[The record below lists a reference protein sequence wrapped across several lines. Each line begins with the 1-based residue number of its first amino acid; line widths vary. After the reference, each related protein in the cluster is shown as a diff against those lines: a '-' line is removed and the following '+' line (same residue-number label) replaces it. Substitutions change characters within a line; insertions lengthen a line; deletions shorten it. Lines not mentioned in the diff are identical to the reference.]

1 MPSSCGAG
9 EHFWEF
15 LGLQGDQFQ
24 STLKK
29 INLEYSLKGLML
41 KLKLQYFGQLMRR
54 ANSLEKTLMLGK
66 TEGKR
71 RRERQRKRQL
81 DSITN
86 SMDMILN
93 KLQETV
99 RDRGAWHAAV
109 NGVAKNQTQLS
120 DWTTKKN
127 INNILTVTRTS
138 LQWDYKW
145 NNRLHS
151 TYFKYSCSDL
161 FSSGNLN

>member
-1 MPSSCGAG
+1 MPSNRGAG
-9 EHFWEF
+9 EDFWKF

-41 KLKLQYFGQLMRR
+41 KLKLQYFGQLTRR
-54 ANSLEKTLMLGK
+54 ANSLKKTLMLGK

-71 RRERQRKRQL
+71 KRQWQRKRWL

-86 SMDMILN
+86 QMDMILS

-99 RDRGAWHAAV
+99 WDRGAWRA
-109 NGVAKNQTQLS
+109 GVPKSQTQLS
-120 DWTTKKN
+120 DWTTRKN
-127 INNILTVTRTS
+127 INNTLTVIRTS